1 MPSRKNVVAVRVSD
15 ELLSL
20 IRSIA
25 ADREWTLAHAALY
38 LIRCGLSSLGSEVS
52 DDA

>member
-15 ELLSL
+15 QMLSL

-25 ADREWTLAHAALY
+25 DDREWTIAHAALY

-52 DDA
+52 E